1 MKIMSNKSGLN
12 LIMLRKGLFLITWR
26 CNRKC
31 ILIERAILNVVKVG
45 VSTDCELRYLGLD
58 TIQYTLLLSN

>member
-1 MKIMSNKSGLN
+1 MKIMPNKSGLN

-26 CNRKC
+26 CNRKR

-45 VSTDCELRYLGLD
+45 VFD
-58 TIQYTLLLSN
+58 